1 MEIDASTAAP
11 ARAKPKIR
19 IIFWSHL
26 IVGLVM
32 GIFVGLMS
40 ITGVLLTYERQIK
53 SWAENAAIE
62 APANASPLSAQQLAD
77 AALARGAEPGHTLT
91 IPLRETGAVAVAA
104 GRRDRTLLNPYD
116 AEPMPE
122 AGEDVT
128 AFFSRVTR
136 IHRWLA
142 FWGGRS
148 ETGAQING
156 AANLGFAFLILTGM
170 YLWLPKLW
178 NWGQLRTRLLFQKSN
193 PTAKARHFNWH
204 HVAGIWMAIPL
215 LAIVLSG
222 TMFSYSWV
230 NTIIYAAYGQTPPQ
244 PGGGGGGPRERGAP
258 EAIAPVETAA
268 IASLPLDDLL
278 AQATQAVP
286 RGRRAAITLPA
297 PADETIRIS
306 IDRGNGAQSSKVQEL
321 ELWRDGRGVIEP
333 TAEAPP
339 NGPAQ
344 ARRFL
349 RFLHTGEIY
358 GFWGQTIAG
367 LASLFAVLLVYSGAC
382 LAITRLARIFRRKSG
397 KQLSP

>member
-1 MEIDASTAAP
+1 METDANTIAA

-62 APANASPLSAQQLAD
+62 APADAEPLTVQQLAD
-77 AALARGAEPGHTLT
+77 AAISRGAEPGHTLT
-91 IPLRETGAVAVAA
+91 IPLRDTGAVAVAA

-116 AEPMPE
+116 AEPMPG
-122 AGEDVT
+122 AGENT
-128 AFFSRVTR
+128 SAFFSRVTR

-142 FWGGRS
+142 FWGGRN
-148 ETGAQING
+148 EAGAQING
-156 AANLGFAFLILTGM
+156 AANLGFAFLILTGI

-178 NWGQLRTRLLFQKSN
+178 NWGQLRIRLIFQKSN
-193 PTAKARHFNWH
+193 ATARARHFNWH

-230 NTIIYAAYGQTPPQ
+230 NTIIYAAYGQSPPER
-244 PGGGGGGPRERGAP
+244 GGGGPPERGGEP
-258 EAIAPVETAA
+258 SPPPVQQAA
-268 IASLPLDDLL
+268 VATLPLDDLL
-278 AQATQAVP
+278 AQANEAVP
-286 RGRRAAITLPA
+286 RGRRATITLPE

-306 IDRGNGAQSSKVQEL
+306 IDRGNGAQASKVHEL
-321 ELWRDGRGVIEP
+321 ELWRGGNGVIAPE
-333 TAEAPP
+333 AAPP
-339 NGPAQ
+339 ANGPQ
-344 ARRFL
+344 QTRRFL

-367 LASLFAVLLVYSGAC
+367 LASLFAVLLVYSGFC
-382 LAITRLARIFRRKSG
+382 LAVTRLARMYRKRPG
-397 KQLSP
+397 GQQ

>member
-1 MEIDASTAAP
+1 METDAKTITP
-11 ARAKPKIR
+11 ARAKAKIR
-19 IIFWSHL
+19 VIFWSHL

-32 GIFVGLMS
+32 GVFVGLMS
-40 ITGVLLTYERQIK
+40 ITGVILTYERQIK

-62 APANASPLSAQQLAD
+62 APADGEPLSIQQVAD
-77 AALARGAEPGHTLT
+77 AAIARGAEPGHTLSV
-91 IPLRETGAVAVAA
+91 PLRETGAIALAA

-116 AEPMPE
+116 AQPMPG
-122 AGEDVT
+122 AGENT
-128 AFFSRVTR
+128 SAFFSRVTR

-148 ETGAQING
+148 EAGAQING
-156 AANLGFAFLILTGM
+156 AANLGFAFLILTGL

-178 NWGQLRTRLLFQKSN
+178 NWGQLRIRLLFQTSN
-193 PTAKARHFNWH
+193 PSARARHFNWH
-204 HVAGIWMAIPL
+204 HVAGLWMAIPL

-230 NTIIYAAYGQTPPQ
+230 NTIIYAAYGQSPPA
-244 PGGGGGGPRERGAP
+244 PGGGPGGSQRGQGRP
-258 EAIAPVETAA
+258 EAAPSVETVA
-268 IASLPLDDLL
+268 IDGLSLDDLL
-278 AQATQAVP
+278 AQATDAVP
-286 RGRRAAITLPA
+286 RGRRAVITLPA
-297 PADETIRIS
+297 PAAETIAIA
-306 IDRGNGAQSSKVQEL
+306 IDRGNGAQSSKVHEL

-333 TAEAPP
+333 EAAVAP
-339 NGPAQ
+339 NGPQQ

-382 LAITRLARIFRRKSG
+382 LAISRLTRMLRRK
-397 KQLSP
+397 